1 MISFSELV
9 CAVSTM
15 RTAQKQYFRTKDKKD
30 LYHAWNMERAVDQM
44 LEQCFTPMQQ
54 ASPGSA
60 NETTPS
66 PAGLNCQTAQPPTS
80 EDLYQQQDDV
90 AF

>member
-15 RTAQKQYFRTKDKKD
+15 RSAQKQYFKTKDKKD

-44 LEQCFTPMQQ
+44 LGSAFAPIQN

-60 NETTPS
+60 NEIPPS
-66 PAGLNCQTAQPPTS
+66 AEAEQM
-80 EDLYQQQDDV
+80 QDDMAERQDCV
-90 AF
+90 Y

>member
-9 CAVSTM
+9 CAVSVM
-15 RTAQKQYFRTKDKKD
+15 RSAQKQYFKTKDKKD

-44 LEQCFTPMQQ
+44 LENAFAPVS
-54 ASPGSA
+54 AVSPGSE
-60 NETTPS
+60 NENPPS
-66 PAGLNCQTAQPPTS
+66 ASAEQTQ
-80 EDLYQQQDDV
+80 EDLPPQQDC